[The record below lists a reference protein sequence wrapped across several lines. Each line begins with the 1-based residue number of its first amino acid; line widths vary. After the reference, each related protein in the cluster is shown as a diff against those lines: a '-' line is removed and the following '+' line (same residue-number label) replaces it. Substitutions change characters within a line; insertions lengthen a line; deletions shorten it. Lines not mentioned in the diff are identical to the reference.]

1 MAFRVYGIR
10 HHGPG
15 SARRLRTAFDEWQ
28 PDCILIEGPA
38 DGQTALG
45 ALLKEGMEPPLAMVL
60 FAEGDIE
67 NASFLPFARFSPEYQ
82 AIDWAE
88 RAKVPY
94 QLIDLPATHYLVRNT
109 AAEEQ
114 LLLFNTPQQSPSVDE
129 KMAARLR
136 RDPLALLAELAGYTD
151 SERWWDATVERGGD
165 DSEGIFTALLEAIT
179 QLRTSYP
186 TAADAETLKREAY
199 MREQLRKAIKAGH
212 ERIAVVVGAWHGPVL
227 ADTLERKA
235 ATDKALLKGLPKVK
249 IKAAWIPWSYPRL
262 SRQSGYGA
270 GVVSPAWYQLLFEHP
285 NRATEHWMVAAAQLL
300 RSEGFDASPALAA
313 DGVQLAKSLASLRGQ
328 LYAGAEELD
337 QAVLST
343 LAGGK
348 PERLEL
354 IRNRLITGNK
364 VGKVPPGISTV
375 PLLEDLQKE
384 LKATRMAKLWE
395 ITGEHYLK
403 ATKTNERGGIDLRT
417 ENDLRKSHL
426 LHRLDLLG
434 ISWGKLQPINV
445 NSISSF
451 KEIWLLEWYPE
462 FNLLITERSGHGNT
476 LPLAAGKYTLEK
488 ARNLRGVDQLAE
500 LVLASLRADLPR
512 IVPGLVRQLRDLAT
526 HTQDTAALLAALPTL
541 VNTCR
546 YGDSRKTDTS
556 ALLLLIEE
564 LVPRLAGTLAM
575 ATTNIDAEQ
584 AQQFVERIAQ
594 ANYALGRLAGPELLH
609 VWHHGLK
616 QLLHRPGVAPA
627 VNGLALRLL
636 FDQQL
641 VDEQATQQHFHYSL
655 SAQQGPLPSAE
666 WISGFLHGSS
676 QLILHF
682 PPLWKLLSEWVG
694 ELAWEEFESV
704 LPLLRRSLADFSQPE
719 RRKIF
724 QLVEQKSIPAPAPE
738 LTVPAVGAPPQNE
751 DLLAALRGWL
761 GN

>member
-15 SARRLRTAFDEWQ
+15 SSRRLLTAFEQWQ
-28 PDCILIEGPA
+28 PDCVLIEGPS
-38 DGQTALG
+38 DGQPALS

-60 FAEGDIE
+60 FADGDIE

-82 AIDWAE
+82 AIKWADA
-88 RAKVPY
+88 RSVPF
-94 QLIDLPATHYLVRNT
+94 QFIDLPATNYLVRNT
-109 AAEEQ
+109 AEEQ
-114 LLLFNTPQQSPSVDE
+114 LQLFNAPAPAPTVDE

-136 RDPLALLAELAGYTD
+136 KDPLALLAELAGYTD

-165 DSEGIFTALLEAIT
+165 DAEGIFAALLEAIT
-179 QLRTSYP
+179 QLRTTYP
-186 TAADAETLKREAY
+186 AAVNTETLQREAY
-199 MREQLRKAIKAGH
+199 MREQLRKAIKAGY

-235 ATDKALLKGLPKVK
+235 SADKALLKGLPKVK
-249 IKAAWIPWSYPRL
+249 IKTAWIPWSYPRL

-270 GVVSPAWYQLLFEHP
+270 GVVSPAWYQLLFESP

-328 LYAGAEELD
+328 LFAGAEELD

-343 LAGGK
+343 LASGK
-348 PERLEL
+348 QERLDL
-354 IRNRLITGNK
+354 IRERLITGKK

-375 PLLEDLQKE
+375 PLLADLQKE
-384 LKATRMAKLWE
+384 LKATRMTKLWE
-395 ITGEHYLK
+395 VTGENYLK
-403 ATKTNERGGIDLRT
+403 ATKNNERGGIDLRT

-434 ISWGKLQPINV
+434 IPWGKLQPISV
-445 NSISSF
+445 NAISSF

-476 LPLAAGKYTLEK
+476 LPLAAGKFTLEK

-564 LVPRLAGTLAM
+564 LVPRLSTTLAV

-584 AQQFVERIAQ
+584 AQQFIELIAQ
-594 ANYALGRLAGPELLH
+594 ANYALGRLAGPELLS
-609 VWHHGLK
+609 VWHAGLRH
-616 QLLHRPGVAPA
+616 LLHRPGVAPA

-636 FDQQL
+636 FDQEL
-641 VDEQATQQHFHYSL
+641 VSSEETQQHFRYSL
-655 SAQQGPLPSAE
+655 SVQQGPLPIAE

-682 PPLWKLLSEWVG
+682 PPLWNLLSEWVA
-694 ELAWEEFESV
+694 ELAWEAFESV
-704 LPLLRRSLADFSQPE
+704 LPLLRRSLSDFSQAE
-719 RRKIF
+719 RRNIF
-724 QLVEQKSIPAPAPE
+724 QLVATKNTHQNLS
-738 LTVPAVGAPPQNE
+738 VPAVDQTAAAKPNE

-761 GN
+761 GK